1 MAIKNYTSRV
11 DVYTS
16 LGAIQGAL
24 AQHGARQI
32 MVEYDA
38 AGNPTGVMFGI
49 ETPDGPRGFALPANV
64 DGVIAVFA
72 RQKLKVDR
80 QQAERTA
87 WKNVHDWVQ
96 AQMALIEAGMASID
110 EVFLPYLT
118 DGRGNTLYGLY
129 SAGQLALPEL
139 PKCSASC

>member
-24 AQHGARQI
+24 AQHGARKI
-32 MVEYDA
+32 MIDYDA
-38 AGNPTGVMFGI
+38 AGKPTGVMFGI
-49 ETPDGPRGFALPANV
+49 DTPDGPRGFTLPANV
-64 DGVIAVFA
+64 DGVMAVFA
-72 RQKLKVDR
+72 RQKLKADR

-96 AQMALIEAGMASID
+96 AQMAIIEAGMVSMD
-110 EVFLPYLT
+110 EVFLPYMT
-118 DGRGNTLYGLY
+118 DGRGNTLYHLY
-129 SAGQLALPEL
+129 QGGQLALGEG
-139 PKCSASC
+139 